1 MSSLLR
7 TYTRS
12 FERRPYITL
21 CVANGI
27 LMSVGDISAQMLGLG
42 VRSPRPFLRRLT
54 GELTS
59 ASCGRFWE
67 DSKGC
72 SRCMI

>member
-12 FERRPYITL
+12 FERRPYLTL

-27 LMSVGDISAQMLGLG
+27 LMSVGDISAQMLGMG
-42 VRSPRPFLRRLT
+42 VRLRFGTLPLHRIRP
-54 GELTS
+54 G
-59 ASCGRFWE
+59 GN
-67 DSKGC
+67 
-72 SRCMI
+72 